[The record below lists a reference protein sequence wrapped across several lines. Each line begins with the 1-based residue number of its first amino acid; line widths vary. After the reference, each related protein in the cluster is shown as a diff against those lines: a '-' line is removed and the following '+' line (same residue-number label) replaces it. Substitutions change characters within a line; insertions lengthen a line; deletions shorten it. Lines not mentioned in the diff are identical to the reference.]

1 MAGGDTYTIIYL
13 KMQLLSL
20 KTDGVLTW
28 TGLEENFAD
37 ELALDL
43 DEKPE
48 DVEVTLMYLLKTGLA
63 ETKDNV
69 SFFFPFVIENTG
81 SEDAS
86 AQRVREFRKR
96 QALLTGLEQTAPKTN
111 AQRQK
116 SFRAKQN
123 CESKQHIPMIEND
136 MNKKRYGGNYY
147 LVCQRDGYKCAICGS
162 IENLCVH
169 HIDGFDERKPENN
182 AENKMILLCRSCHSR
197 VHAGTPIPQE
207 NLDRISY
214 ENSNV
219 TCNAEVTQVK
229 RECNVEKE
237 IETDIEIERREREE
251 NNSTSTRAREDENDL
266 SRVMN
271 FFLDRINP
279 MPSRICIDELTQF
292 TKSLGAD
299 VVLHALNIAI
309 DERKTAFSYIR
320 GILSRYE
327 RDGIKTMD
335 DVLRAEQ
342 EHAEKKENRPK
353 PQRDEPVPA
362 FTPPEKRH
370 KPVNFSTDLVEW
382 PPGSGNYFLKGE
394 EPKDAHG

>member
-13 KMQLLSL
+13 KMQLLAL

-96 QALLTGLEQTAPKTN
+96 QALQCN
-111 AQRQK
+111 AQ
-116 SFRAKQN
+116 
-123 CESKQHIPMIEND
+123 
-136 MNKKRYGGNYY
+136 
-147 LVCQRDGYKCAICGS
+147 
-162 IENLCVH
+162 
-169 HIDGFDERKPENN
+169 
-182 AENKMILLCRSCHSR
+182 
-197 VHAGTPIPQE
+197 
-207 NLDRISY
+207 
-214 ENSNV
+214 
-219 TCNAEVTQVK
+219 VTQLK

-237 IETDIEIERREREE
+237 IEIDKRERERISS
-251 NNSTSTRAREDENDL
+251 NNTRAREDENDL

-271 FFLDRINP
+271 FYLDRVNP
-279 MPSRICIDELTQF
+279 TPSPMSIDELKQYTS
-292 TKSLGAD
+292 SLGAD
-299 VVLHALNIAI
+299 VVLHAINIAL
-309 DERKTAFSYIR
+309 DERKTGWSYIR

-327 RDGIKTMD
+327 RDGLKDMEA
-335 DVLRAEQ
+335 VLQAEQ
-342 EHAEKKENRPK
+342 RHKEKNRAQEAK
-353 PQRDEPVPA
+353 ANEAPQIQA
-362 FTPPEKRH
+362 FTPPEKRMQ
-370 KPVNFSTDLVEW
+370 PINWDDIVEW
-382 PPGSGNYFLKGE
+382 PPRSGNYMERSKI
-394 EPKDAHG
+394 PKDGAAT

>member
-13 KMQLLSL
+13 KMQLLAL

-28 TGLEENFAD
+28 TGLEDNFAD

-43 DEKPE
+43 DEKPD
-48 DVEVTLMYLLKTGLA
+48 DVEVTLLYLLKTGLA
-63 ETKDNV
+63 ETQDNR
-69 SFFFPFVIENTG
+69 SFFFPYVIENTG

-96 QALLTGLEQTAPKTN
+96 QALLISTEKTEPKTN

-116 SFRAKQN
+116 AFRAKQN
-123 CESKQHIPMIEND
+123 CEGKQHIPMIEND

-169 HIDGFDERKPENN
+169 HIDGFDEGKPENN

-219 TCNAEVTQVK
+219 TCNTDVTPVK
-229 RECNVEKE
+229 RECNVEK
-237 IETDIEIERREREE
+237 DIELDIKKRDREE
-251 NNSTSTRAREDENDL
+251 ISSNNTRAQENENDL
-266 SRVMN
+266 ARVMN
-271 FFLDRINP
+271 FYFDRVNP
-279 MPSRICIDELTQF
+279 TPSPMSIDELKQYTA
-292 TKSLGAD
+292 SLGGD
-299 VVLHALNIAI
+299 VVLHALGIAL
-309 DERKTAFSYIR
+309 DERKTGWSYIR
-320 GILSRYE
+320 GILSRYQ
-327 RDGIKTMD
+327 RDGLKDMNA
-335 DVLRAEQ
+335 VLDAEQ
-342 EHAEKKENRPK
+342 RYREEKDGQNR
-353 PQRDEPVPA
+353 RA
-362 FTPPEKRH
+362 T
-370 KPVNFSTDLVEW
+370 
-382 PPGSGNYFLKGE
+382 GNKDNGE
-394 EPKDAHG
+394 EKHYNIHYDVSG

>member
-20 KTDGVLTW
+20 KTEGVLTW

-96 QALLTGLEQTAPKTN
+96 QALQ
-111 AQRQK
+111 
-116 SFRAKQN
+116 
-123 CESKQHIPMIEND
+123 
-136 MNKKRYGGNYY
+136 
-147 LVCQRDGYKCAICGS
+147 
-162 IENLCVH
+162 
-169 HIDGFDERKPENN
+169 
-182 AENKMILLCRSCHSR
+182 
-197 VHAGTPIPQE
+197 
-207 NLDRISY
+207 
-214 ENSNV
+214 
-219 TCNAEVTQVK
+219 CNAEVTQVK

-353 PQRDEPVPA
+353 TQRDDPVPA